1 MPPLRQYF
9 SRLREPDES
18 IPDPKGRE
26 SWTPQPFPLQNRPF
40 WGPREGAIV
49 AFLDPR
55 ACDAVPQARPT
66 MREPCSTCKPATAGT
81 FAFTKMAIRTVSR
94 SSSITALPRAVDSS
108 DHTLRTQDGAEFG

>member
-26 SWTPQPFPLQNRPF
+26 LWTPQPFPLQNSLF
-40 WGPREGAIV
+40 WGPHEGAIV

-55 ACDAVPQARPT
+55 AVAGVLVGEDHAPVAAVLASAKQKKANHLMLRPQ
-66 MREPCSTCKPATAGT
+66 
-81 FAFTKMAIRTVSR
+81 R
-94 SSSITALPRAVDSS
+94 SV
-108 DHTLRTQDGAEFG
+108 